1 MHKSVE
7 ISKVKW
13 NSFMMG
19 AKTVNIPYKLFP
31 FLPTVYIRQ
40 KAPFLPF
47 TRCFNIMMTIMIL
60 ELVRFWCR
68 CRHNTRWMVCHY
80 LKCSS
85 VAWHSTRIFTVT
97 HLEIQKTIFTF
108 ILFIDLI
115 SYATVSGW
123 QKVLSIELLCKKQ
136 RVCVYDNANAPPIYL
151 FHCPWNNYNLVAR
164 NSVAVHLVPNS

>member
-1 MHKSVE
+1 MQNNGWSIL
-7 ISKVKW
+7 ISIPCINQLKYQKIFQKTKVKW

-19 AKTVNIPYKLFP
+19 AETVNIPYKLFP

-60 ELVRFWCR
+60 ELVRFWSR

-115 SYATVSGW
+115 SYATVGGW
-123 QKVLSIELLCKKQ
+123 QKVFSLKCFAKSNAFACMTTLMPLHLPVSLSVE
-136 RVCVYDNANAPPIYL
+136 
-151 FHCPWNNYNLVAR
+151 
-164 NSVAVHLVPNS
+164 